1 MTPTTSRTPPST
13 TTTTVNEVHVVGR
26 ITTEPTERELPSGD
40 VLVALRVSVPR
51 DPPPRRTDP
60 EGRAHRVDALDL
72 ACWTGVARRAAL
84 RAEVGDQVEVWGSLR
99 RRFFRTPGG
108 VQSRYEIE
116 VDRIRKVRVGG
127 SDTGP
132 KP

>member
-60 EGRAHRVDALDL
+60 EEGAP
-72 ACWTGVARRAAL
+72 
-84 RAEVGDQVEVWGSLR
+84 R
-99 RRFFRTPGG
+99 RRPRPRLLDRGG
-108 VQSRYEIE
+108 TASRAP
-116 VDRIRKVRVGG
+116 RRGR
-127 SDTGP
+127 
-132 KP
+132 